1 MTFKRKN
8 NRVNQVIENEYISES
23 GSFPYLEFPLL
34 KQTDLVTHMFTTRD
48 GGVSKGKFE
57 SLNLSFSRGDE
68 QEAVQENFARVA
80 QVMGAKPNDL
90 VCTDQ
95 THTTNIRIVTEKD
108 RGKGVTRA
116 RDYKEIDGLVTNVP
130 GIVLSAFFADCV
142 PVYVVDPVH
151 KAIGLAHSGWRGTV
165 ASIGQALLKKMW
177 EAYGTRPEECL
188 AAIGPSICRECYEV
202 SEDVADA
209 FFRVFGLPI
218 ADSMEEAEEKNLILY
233 RKRNHKYQL
242 DLWRA
247 NELVLLDAGV
257 PQEQIAV
264 TNICT
269 CCNMEKLFSHRAT
282 NGERGNL
289 GAFIKLNK

>member
-1 MTFKRKN
+1 MTFKRKD
-8 NRVNQVIENEYISES
+8 NQINQIIENEYISEH

-34 KQTDLVTHMFTTRD
+34 KQSGLVTHLFTTRA

-57 SLNLSFSRGDE
+57 SLNLSFTRGDE
-68 QEAVQENFARVA
+68 QEAVEENFARVA
-80 QVMGAKPNDL
+80 KVMGAKAADM

-108 RGKGVTRA
+108 RGKGVTKK
-116 RDYKEIDGLVTNVP
+116 RDYTDIDGVVTNVP

-142 PVYVVDPVH
+142 PIYIVDPVH

-165 ASIGQALLKKMW
+165 ASMGQALISRMA
-177 EAYGTRPEECL
+177 EAYGTRPEECV

-209 FFRVFGLPI
+209 FTQVFGLPI
-218 ADSMEEAEEKNLILY
+218 ADNMEEAEKKQLILY
-233 RKRNHKYQL
+233 RKRNRKYQL

-257 PQEQIAV
+257 PKEQIAV

-269 CCNMEKLFSHRAT
+269 CCNKELLFSHRAT

-289 GAFIKLNK
+289 GAFLKLNK